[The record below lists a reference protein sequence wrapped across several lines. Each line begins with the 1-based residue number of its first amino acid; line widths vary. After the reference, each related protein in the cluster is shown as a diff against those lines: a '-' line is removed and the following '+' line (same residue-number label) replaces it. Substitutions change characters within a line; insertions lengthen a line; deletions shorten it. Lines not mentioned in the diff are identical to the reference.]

1 MKLNFDLLWKQRE
14 KVTSQIF
21 GIAENDLVS
30 SAEKNSIK
38 ISTKRKNN
46 FVHVKFNFS
55 SKHAV
60 LSRFRQEIFPKLHS
74 NFYRRLRMKFWC

>member
-30 SAEKNSIK
+30 SAEKK
-38 ISTKRKNN
+38 QHKN
-46 FVHVKFNFS
+46 FH
-55 SKHAV
+55 
-60 LSRFRQEIFPKLHS
+60 ET
-74 NFYRRLRMKFWC
+74 